1 MKRWKV
7 IYHGF
12 CEYVEA
18 DTKEEAKQ
26 KAITIHS
33 WWAGKRLTV
42 KEDKNLYGWD
52 LIESAGCSKYN

>member
-7 IYHGF
+7 MCKGF
-12 CEYVEA
+12 YEYVKA

-26 KAITIHS
+26 KAIAYHS
-33 WWAGKRLTV
+33 WWVGQRIIV

-52 LIESAGCSKYN
+52 LIESAGCSKYD